1 MSSNDADSDIQ
12 FQQRMSRLIGQMK
25 AKGVTPYGT
34 ETCVYTKQRMQLSM
48 AAVALRD
55 KGHIETADYMD
66 AEMNR
71 IQDAPGLESDM
82 LVYVQALADQ
92 IRLCFDVWNYC
103 EGRDDLADV
112 TVHLAFGWG
121 GPTGTD

>member
-1 MSSNDADSDIQ
+1 MNNNDVDPDVQ

-48 AAVALRD
+48 AALALRD
-55 KGHIETADYMD
+55 RGHIETADYMD

-71 IQDAPGLESDM
+71 IQDTPGLGTDM
-82 LVYVQALADQ
+82 LVYIQALVDQ
-92 IRLCFDVWNYC
+92 LRLCLDVWNYC
-103 EGRDDLADV
+103 EKHGDLADV
-112 TVHLAFGWG
+112 TVYLAFGCG
-121 GPTGTD
+121 SPTGTD